1 MSELISEAF
10 RLVNFPFTVLLGVMI
25 GYWLLVAFGALDS
38 DFGSDVG
45 GNHDLDMEHHIEG
58 HHAGHHEGGSWWTSS
73 LKFINL
79 GDVPF
84 LVVMTFL
91 TLSMWTFSLISNR
104 YWNPDGSALLAMAFL
119 FVNLAVSVV
128 VTRYIT
134 MPLKPIFRALNKQV
148 SKPIVLVGKHCKIT
162 TTEATGAFG
171 QAEITTDGSA
181 LLINVRVLNDEVL
194 QRGDVAVIVREDADA
209 RIFFVTANPL
219 PKTNQ

>member
-1 MSELISEAF
+1 MNELLHESF

-45 GNHDLDMEHHIEG
+45 GNHDLDVEHHIEG
-58 HHAGHHEGGSWWTSS
+58 HHAGHHDTGNWWASS

-79 GDVPF
+79 GDVPV

-91 TLSMWTFSLISNR
+91 ILSMWTFSLISNR
-104 YWNPDGSALLAMAFL
+104 YWTGGSSLFAVAFL
-119 FVNLAVSVV
+119 FVNLAVSAV
-128 VTRYIT
+128 VTRYVT

-162 TTEATGAFG
+162 TTEATGEFG
-171 QAEITTDGSA
+171 QAEITADGSA

-194 QRGDVAVIVREDADA
+194 QRGDVAVIVREDADS
-209 RIFFVTANPL
+209 RIFFVTANPI
-219 PKTNQ
+219 PKTDL